1 MTPIVEMDAVTRI
14 YGAGA
19 TEVRA
24 VDDVTLAV
32 EPGEMVAVMGPSG
45 CGKSTLLALAG
56 GLEDA
61 STGAVRVGGA
71 DLGPMRARDRAAVRR
86 RTVGY
91 VFQDLNLLGE
101 LTAAEN
107 VALPLELDGT
117 STAAARRVALAA
129 MERLAVADLADRYP
143 DELSGGQQQRVAI
156 CRAIAG
162 DRRVILAD
170 EPTGA
175 LDSARGEEV
184 VALLRTLAH
193 EGAAV
198 LLVTHNAQHA
208 AVADRVLFMRDGAVH
223 QETSA
228 RQVSLPTFAAEAAS

>member
-45 CGKSTLLALAG
+45 CGKSTLLALVG

>member
-117 STAAARRVALAA
+117 STAAARRVALVA

-228 RQVSLPTFAAEAAS
+228 RQVSPPIFAAEEAS

>member
-1 MTPIVEMDAVTRI
+1 MTPIIEMEAVTRV

-61 STGAVRVGGA
+61 STGAVRVDGA

-129 MERLAVADLADRYP
+129 MERLAVAALADRYP

-184 VALLRTLAH
+184 IALLRTLAH
-193 EGAAV
+193 AGAAV

-223 QETSA
+223 LQTSA
-228 RQVSLPTFAAEAAS
+228 QPVGLPAFAAEEVS